1 LLLFLLAHFMSD
13 NICIVFF
20 SNRNTPSIL
29 WLILYMVAPALHHRP
44 GGRLGPAT
52 LGRGATAAAAAGRDG
67 PADAK
72 AEDDEVANALSAFW

>member
-1 LLLFLLAHFMSD
+1 MHRLF
-13 NICIVFF
+13 CIE
-20 SNRNTPSIL
+20 SKHPLDSL
-29 WLILYMVAPALHHRP
+29 LILYMVAPALHHRP

-52 LGRGATAAAAAGRDG
+52 LGRGAAAAAAAAGRDG